1 MKSMEIVFLLLI
13 WFVSPIV
20 LLIISITQGS
30 KAGKFQRINKE
41 LLEEN
46 KRLKAELN
54 KYTSA
59 FSASEEKKE
68 NAPPEKAESTSEEK
82 IQPVTQKKETSPY
95 DMSYKS
101 AGSEPVKSEPVS
113 NEPVKPASA
122 ASETIKPEPVK
133 TAEKPAPKAE
143 KHKVSSIN
151 VLFIIGAM
159 FIITAG
165 LIFATTTWEFLSSG
179 IRAVVILSL
188 SALFFAAS
196 SLAERKFSLQKTGML
211 FYTLGSVF
219 LPITL
224 IAAGY
229 FEVFGEWFSLS
240 GEGRPLLLAVTFGA
254 LSAVTLKGGCDY
266 RSKAF
271 SWCGLVSFSAA
282 VSCTILQFTDNTAM
296 FALIASIYSF
306 AMLFVCAALSKITS
320 EKLEPVISQLNIFAA
335 VNTVILSISSLA
347 AAFTDGSDALAFA
360 SCAIF
365 AAGYLKSSFTQK
377 NGFAGA
383 VPFTVFATCGVF
395 AVSSAEDFGG
405 YMTTLVFASAVP
417 AVLSFMN
424 FFPEKL
430 KSAVTKVS
438 SVFAMI
444 TAVLCTIAA
453 FTAEPS
459 VITLAAYAVLAAEVL
474 ALHLLHKNEK
484 SGQAMLSVFPVPCM
498 MIIILGSRLIFN
510 GMAEDDGIT
519 YTVLTCIA
527 LTAVLQTLFV
537 MIKPLK
543 LRTTASDYIISGST
557 AIAGLVLV
565 MTEYT
570 HLGVTGTVL
579 CLMGTI
585 AASGV
590 VLMPVIGLTE
600 NRRLPFIAGSLLCS
614 GLAVFPLYEL
624 FASLPEISDGDDIV
638 LSCLIMAAVYA
649 VISVLVTLFCK
660 HKLTDTAVA
669 VVTRA
674 IMGLFISAVFFEGEI
689 LFPLFIILTAAV
701 IFRGAKRN
709 DSPEF
714 GAGIIL
720 LILSVLA
727 ASIDI
732 LDVEFHESWLFACG
746 AAAVVYLAALFMPN
760 GKLVKTA
767 DTVSRYAM
775 LSLTSL
781 CMLYFTVLYEWN
793 AVYIVMTAL
802 FFLLTVTS
810 FYNAKY
816 TPPLGLLFLLLY
828 PVIVSAAELYFNHTG
843 ISDIVSGSASFMDDY
858 SISAI
863 IIAAVMLV
871 SVIPSYLLHSRRL
884 REKDGPA
891 VIIDMFAFSRFI
903 GLCCYTSCADG
914 DIQSW
919 CKIILLTVC
928 ILSLIR
934 KEQTHNLKKLICTAA
949 AFMPVLAWISQPF
962 FEVPDIISLE
972 FKIVPFLLYCFALR
986 FMWKNGLPFIDNLTF
1001 VVYIVSFLALFLDA
1015 MSGDYVADGLI
1026 IVISALAMLIFSF
1039 MVKKKKW
1046 FILGVTVIVV
1056 ATLFMSRNFWAS
1068 LAWWVYLLAA
1078 GLLLIAIAA
1087 ANELKKQAA
1096 AKNEKSE
1103 FEQKLTRFMSE
1114 WTW

>member
-1 MKSMEIVFLLLI
+1 MKFMEIVALLLI
-13 WFVSPIV
+13 WFISPIV
-20 LLIISITQGS
+20 LLIISISQAS
-30 KAGKFQRINKE
+30 KASKFQK
-41 LLEEN
+41 LYKQVSDEN
-46 KRLKAELN
+46 IRLKAEL
-54 KYTSA
+54 KKHTDGQTKTDA
-59 FSASEEKKE
+59 ETEKE
-68 NAPPEKAESTSEEK
+68 NAPPETAEKTEAA
-82 IQPVTQKKETSPY
+82 VTKPEPAVHASSY
-95 DMSYKS
+95 DMSYKPS
-101 AGSEPVKSEPVS
+101 TAGAP
-113 NEPVKPASA
+113 KPKAV
-122 ASETIKPEPVK
+122 TPEPVK
-133 TAEKPAPKAE
+133 TAEPAPVKKAENTSPKPE

-151 VLFIIGAM
+151 VLFIIGAL

-229 FEVFGEWFSLS
+229 FKVFGEWFSLT
-240 GEGRPLLLAVTFGA
+240 GEGRPLLLAITFAA

-266 RSKAF
+266 RSKPF
-271 SWCGLVSFSAA
+271 SWCGLISFSAF
-282 VSCTILQFTDNTAM
+282 VSCLILQFTDDTAM
-296 FALIASIYSF
+296 FALVASIYSF
-306 AMLFVCAALSKITS
+306 AMLFICAALSKITS

-335 VNTVILSISSLA
+335 ANTIILSISSLA
-347 AAFTDGSDALAFA
+347 SAFTDGNDALAFA

-383 VPFTVFATCGVF
+383 IPFTLFATCGVF
-395 AVSSAEDFGG
+395 AVSTADDFGG
-405 YMTTLVFASAVP
+405 YMTTLVFASAIP

-430 KSAVTKVS
+430 KSAVTIVS
-438 SVFAMI
+438 SIFSVV
-444 TAVLCTIAA
+444 TAVLCAVA
-453 FTAEPS
+453 SFAAEPS
-459 VITLAAYAVLAAEVL
+459 VIMLAAYAVLAAEVL
-474 ALHLLHKNEK
+474 ALYLLHKNEK

-498 MIIILGSRLIFN
+498 MLIILGSRLIFN
-510 GMAEDDGIT
+510 GMTDNGTLT
-519 YTVLTCIA
+519 YTILTIIA
-527 LTAVLQTLFV
+527 LTAVLQALFV

-543 LRTTASDYIISGST
+543 LRTTASDYIISCSA
-557 AIAGLVLV
+557 AIAGFALVIS
-565 MTEYT
+565 EYT
-570 HLGVTGTVL
+570 HIGAAGEIL
-579 CLMGTI
+579 CLTGI
-585 AASGV
+585 LAASGIA
-590 VLMPVIGLTE
+590 LMPVIGLVE
-600 NRRLPFIAGSLLCS
+600 NRRLPFIGGSLLCS

-624 FASLPEISDGDDIV
+624 FADLTEISDDYDIAV
-638 LSCLIMAAVYA
+638 PCLIMASVYA
-649 VISVLVTLFCK
+649 VISVLVTLFCR
-660 HKLTDTAVA
+660 HEHTDTTVTI
-669 VVTRA
+669 VTRT
-674 IMGLFISAVFFEGEI
+674 ITGLFVFAVFFAEEI

-701 IFRGAKRN
+701 LFRGAKRN

-714 GAGIIL
+714 GAGI
-720 LILSVLA
+720 VLFIMTVLT

-732 LDVEFHESWLFACG
+732 FDVEFQESWLFACG

-775 LSLTSL
+775 LGLTCL
-781 CMLYFTVLYEWN
+781 CMLYITGLYEWN

-816 TPPLGLLFLLLY
+816 TPPLAAPFLILY
-828 PVIVSAAELYFNHTG
+828 PIIEPAVDLYLRHIDMWDLVKG
-843 ISDIVSGSASFMDDY
+843 DSISMTDDY

-891 VIIDMFAFSRFI
+891 VSVDIFAFSRFI
-903 GLCCYTSCADG
+903 GFCCYTSCADG

-919 CKIILLTVC
+919 CGIILLAVC

-962 FEVPDIISLE
+962 FEVPEIISLE
-972 FKIVPFLLYCFALR
+972 FNIVPFLLYCFALR

-1015 MSGDYVADGLI
+1015 MSGEYVADGLI

-1096 AKNEKSE
+1096 VKNEKSE